1 MIFYYNKIAGAR
13 VTRRGLE
20 DERSNSD
27 RIKVTYLY
35 IIILYIRLYTNVY
48 MYLYKI

>member
-35 IIILYIRLYTNVY
+35 NNIIIRTFIYECIC
-48 MYLYKI
+48 I